1 METQTSPISVVTPA
15 ELAKMLRVTR
25 KTVDRMD
32 KGGTGP
38 RSVQL
43 SPGRIGYRMADI
55 TEWLEQ
61 PRTRR
66 CKAKKSVLEDA

>member
-15 ELAKMLRVTR
+15 ELAKMLRV
-25 KTVDRMD
+25 
-32 KGGTGP
+32 GP